1 MKSFRIAQMQQK
13 AAGSASFS
21 SNTTSKQPN
30 FDKSKLT
37 TASHIARDH
46 VFETEE
52 LLTPLTLSERVL
64 FNINKENANKEIF
77 VSVVLNDVSDL
88 KDLPTVRYE
97 GSGGVFSA
105 VTLDPAIQA
114 KLNERCIALEAIKLA
129 ELSAEKASTLFSGLA
144 SLDDQNLFRK
154 TNFPQQVNA
163 FIAQHPKVDG
173 ILKLMAMYQINH
185 PQHVTEDPYLE
196 LVSSIKLL
204 EKQTTHEVGHDIK
217 TVKRYIFER
226 KMDVPN
232 DKVNTDD
239 LSVKNFD
246 AAAYNVIEA
255 AKKLRATLNL
265 KVTATDEEIAQAM
278 EKLTVSSQAH
288 RK

>member
-1 MKSFRIAQMQQK
+1 MRSFRITQMQQK
-13 AAGSASFS
+13 AAGYASSS
-21 SNTTSKQPN
+21 SNTAAQPN

-37 TASHIARDH
+37 TISHIARDH

-52 LLTPLTLSERVL
+52 LLTPLTLSKRVL
-64 FNINKENANKEIF
+64 FNINRENANKEIF

-88 KDLPTVRYE
+88 ENLPTVRYE

-105 VTLDPAIQA
+105 VTLDSTIQET
-114 KLNERCIALEAIKLA
+114 LNKRCIALEEIKLA
-129 ELSAEKASTLFSGLA
+129 QLSAEKASTLFAGLA

-154 TNFPQQVNA
+154 TSFPQQINT
-163 FIAQHPKVDG
+163 FITQHPKVDG

-196 LVSSIKLL
+196 LVCSIKLL
-204 EKQTTHEVGHDIK
+204 EKQTSHEVANDIK

-265 KVTATDEEIAQAM
+265 KVRATDEEIVQAM
-278 EKLTVSSQAH
+278 EQLTVSSQAN